1 MTEPDISPD
10 GQMSDDDELIRNRTE
25 LDNRKLATASEMVN
39 ERVKASSP
47 IYRRRILSISLGSF
61 MILITIALLFDR
73 GLIYFWDK
81 PYAIMILIFSI
92 PLFKHKV
99 CENPKQAI
107 IYFLQ
112 QRPHKYSELR
122 RKIGNYWF
130 AYEAELNYLEEIGQ
144 ISYSFLS
151 NCEKAIEKVN
161 RARSRVLKVLRSKLS
176 W

>member
-1 MTEPDISPD
+1 MTESEISLG

-73 GLIYFWDK
+73 GLIYFWNK

-112 QRPHKYSELR
+112 QRPHKYSLLK
-122 RKIGNYWF
+122 RKVGNYWF

-144 ISYSFLS
+144 ISYSYTG
-151 NCEKAIEKVN
+151 KKDT
-161 RARSRVLKVLRSKLS
+161 RVISLVDNES
-176 W
+176 

>member
-1 MTEPDISPD
+1 MTDPDISPD
-10 GQMSDDDELIRNRTE
+10 GHMSEDHELIRNRAE

-39 ERVKASSP
+39 ERVKASLP
-47 IYRRRILSISLGSF
+47 IYRRRILSISLGAF
-61 MILITIALLFDR
+61 MIFVTVVLLYEE
-73 GLIYFWDK
+73 GLIYFWDNS
-81 PYAIMILIFSI
+81 YAILGLIFSI

-112 QRPHKYSELR
+112 QKPHEYSVLK

-144 ISYSFLS
+144 ISYSYTG
-151 NCEKAIEKVN
+151 KKDT
-161 RARSRVLKVLRSKLS
+161 RVISLVDNES
-176 W
+176 

>member
-112 QRPHKYSELR
+112 QRPHKYSLLK
-122 RKIGNYWF
+122 RKVGNYWF

-144 ISYSFLS
+144 ISYSYTGKKDTRIISLVDNES
-151 NCEKAIEKVN
+151 
-161 RARSRVLKVLRSKLS
+161 
-176 W
+176 

>member
-112 QRPHKYSELR
+112 QRPHKYSLLK
-122 RKIGNYWF
+122 RKVGNYWF

-144 ISYSFLS
+144 ISYSYTG
-151 NCEKAIEKVN
+151 KKDT
-161 RARSRVLKVLRSKLS
+161 RVISLVDNES
-176 W
+176 

>member
-1 MTEPDISPD
+1 MTDPVISPD

-47 IYRRRILSISLGSF
+47 IYRRRILSISLGAF
-61 MILITIALLFDR
+61 MIFVTVALLIEE
-73 GLIYFWDK
+73 GLIYFWDNS
-81 PYAIMILIFSI
+81 YAILGLIFSI

-112 QRPHKYSELR
+112 QKPHEYSVLK

-144 ISYSFLS
+144 ISYSYTG
-151 NCEKAIEKVN
+151 KKDT
-161 RARSRVLKVLRSKLS
+161 RVISLVDNES
-176 W
+176 

>member
-1 MTEPDISPD
+1 MTDPDISPD
-10 GQMSDDDELIRNRTE
+10 GQMSEDHELIRNRTE
-25 LDNRKLATASEMVN
+25 LDNRKLATASDMVN
-39 ERVKASSP
+39 ERMKASSP
-47 IYRRRILSISLGSF
+47 IYRRRILSISLGLF
-61 MILITIALLFDR
+61 LILITIALLFDR

-81 PYAIMILIFSI
+81 PYAIIILIFSI

-112 QRPHKYSELR
+112 QRPHKYSVLR

-144 ISYSFLS
+144 ISYSYTG
-151 NCEKAIEKVN
+151 KKDT
-161 RARSRVLKVLRSKLS
+161 RVISLVDNES
-176 W
+176 

>member
-1 MTEPDISPD
+1 MTESEISLG

-112 QRPHKYSELR
+112 QRPHKYSLLK
-122 RKIGNYWF
+122 RKVGNYWF

-144 ISYSFLS
+144 ISYSYTG
-151 NCEKAIEKVN
+151 KKDT
-161 RARSRVLKVLRSKLS
+161 RVISLVDN
-176 W
+176 

>member
-1 MTEPDISPD
+1 MTDPDISPD
-10 GQMSDDDELIRNRTE
+10 GQMSEDHELIRNRTD
-25 LDNRKLATASEMVN
+25 LGNRKLATASKMLN

-47 IYRRRILSISLGSF
+47 IYRRRILSISLGAF
-61 MILITIALLFDR
+61 MIFVTAVLLYEE
-73 GLIYFWDK
+73 GLIYFMDN
-81 PYAIMILIFSI
+81 PATPLFIVFTI

-112 QRPHKYSELR
+112 QKPHEYSVLK

-144 ISYSFLS
+144 ISYSYTG
-151 NCEKAIEKVN
+151 KKDT
-161 RARSRVLKVLRSKLS
+161 RVISLVDNEA
-176 W
+176 

>member
-1 MTEPDISPD
+1 MTESEISLG

-112 QRPHKYSELR
+112 QRPHKYSLLK
-122 RKIGNYWF
+122 RKVGNYWF

-144 ISYSFLS
+144 ISYSYTG
-151 NCEKAIEKVN
+151 KKDT
-161 RARSRVLKVLRSKLS
+161 RVISLVDTES
-176 W
+176 

>member
-1 MTEPDISPD
+1 MTESEISLG

-112 QRPHKYSELR
+112 QRPHKYSLLK
-122 RKIGNYWF
+122 RKVGNYWF

-144 ISYSFLS
+144 ISYSYTG
-151 NCEKAIEKVN
+151 KKDT
-161 RARSRVLKVLRSKLS
+161 RVISLVDNES
-176 W
+176 

>member
-39 ERVKASSP
+39 ERLKASSP
-47 IYRRRILSISLGSF
+47 IYRRRMLSISLGLF
-61 MILITIALLFDR
+61 MILITTALLFDR
-73 GLIYFWDK
+73 GLIYFWHK

-112 QRPHKYSELR
+112 QKPHEYSVLK

-144 ISYSFLS
+144 ISYSYTG
-151 NCEKAIEKVN
+151 KKDT
-161 RARSRVLKVLRSKLS
+161 RVISLVDNES
-176 W
+176 

>member
-1 MTEPDISPD
+1 MTDPDISPD
-10 GQMSDDDELIRNRTE
+10 GQMSEDHELIRNRTD
-25 LDNRKLATASEMVN
+25 LGNRKLATASKMVN

-47 IYRRRILSISLGSF
+47 IYRRRILSISLGAF
-61 MILITIALLFDR
+61 MIFVTVVLLYEE
-73 GLIYFWDK
+73 GLIYFWDNS
-81 PYAIMILIFSI
+81 YAILGLIFSI

-112 QRPHKYSELR
+112 QKPHEYSVLK

-144 ISYSFLS
+144 ISYSYTG
-151 NCEKAIEKVN
+151 KKDK
-161 RARSRVLKVLRSKLS
+161 RVISLVDNEA
-176 W
+176 

>member
-1 MTEPDISPD
+1 MTDPDISPD

-39 ERVKASSP
+39 ERLKASSP
-47 IYRRRILSISLGSF
+47 IYRRRMLSISLGLF
-61 MILITIALLFDR
+61 MILITTALLFDR
-73 GLIYFWDK
+73 GLIYFWHK
-81 PYAIMILIFSI
+81 PYAILGLIFSI

-112 QRPHKYSELR
+112 QKPHEYSVLK

-144 ISYSFLS
+144 ISYSYTG
-151 NCEKAIEKVN
+151 KKDK
-161 RARSRVLKVLRSKLS
+161 RVISLVDNEA
-176 W
+176 